1 MSVQE
6 LRYHAR
12 RGVNLTKRKGLRGV
26 RLAVVGCGYWGAKH
40 LRVVSGLP
48 EVSEVIVVEPDARKR
63 QNASQ
68 VFPNIAVADDLASVL
83 DRVDGV
89 VIATPPETHPDLGL
103 MAIRAGKAVLIE
115 KPLAATLAL
124 SRLLVAEAEKH
135 RVPLMVGHT
144 FEFNPA
150 VIELRRR
157 MDAGDLGDIHYIHSA
172 RLNLGLYRK
181 DVNVVWDLAPHDIS
195 IMNFLLRATPTSVSA
210 WVSSHASSDTSD
222 LAYFQLNYGEQGVMG
237 YGHVS
242 WLDPRK
248 VRQVTVVGSKRMAVY
263 DDLAEEKLRIFD
275 RGVDGGPASIGK
287 KAPLHAMPISYRYGD
302 IVSPHIDFQEPLMLE
317 DRHFVE
323 CIRDRLPPRS
333 DGASGAAVVAVL
345 DAIDRSI
352 LAGGAVEMS
361 PLFPQQAVPVAAR
374 A

>member
-1 MSVQE
+1 

-12 RGVNLTKRKGLRGV
+12 RRVNPTKRNGPRGV

-40 LRVVSGLP
+40 LRVVSALP
-48 EVSEVIVVEPDARKR
+48 DVTGVVVVEPDARRR
-63 QNASQ
+63 QNALQS
-68 VFPNIAVADDLASVL
+68 FPNIAVAEDLASVL
-83 DRVDGV
+83 DSVDGV
-89 VIATPPETHPDLGL
+89 VIATPPETHTDLGL

-124 SRLLVAEAEKH
+124 SRVLVAEAEKH

-157 MDAGDLGDIHYIHSA
+157 MDAGDLGDVHYIHSA

-210 WVSSHASSDTSD
+210 WGSSHASSDISD
-222 LAYFQLNYGEQGVMG
+222 LAYFQLNYGERGVMG

-248 VRQVTVVGSKRMAVY
+248 IRQVTVVGSKRMAVY

-275 RGVDGGPASIGK
+275 RGVEGVPTFLGK

-352 LAGGAVEMS
+352 IAGRAVEMT
-361 PLFPQQAVPVAAR
+361 PLFPRQPVPVAVSL
-374 A
+374 